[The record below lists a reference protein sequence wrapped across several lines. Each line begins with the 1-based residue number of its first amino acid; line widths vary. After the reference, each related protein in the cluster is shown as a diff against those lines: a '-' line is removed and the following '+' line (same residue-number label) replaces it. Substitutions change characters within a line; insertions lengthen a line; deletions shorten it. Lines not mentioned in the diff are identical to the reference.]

1 MSDAATPRAGA
12 IATGVGEARSA
23 LRQRWL
29 VFGLCAATMFTEG
42 YDAQFMGSV
51 VPGISDDWGIARG
64 DLWPTLSA
72 GLVGLMLGAFF
83 IAPLAD
89 NFGRRRLII
98 YSVAAFG
105 VLTIASVI
113 ATTITEMVIFRFL
126 TGLGLG
132 GAMANTTALTAEFSP
147 PHRRAFYVAMM
158 FCSFSLGA
166 RFRRHRLGRTDAG
179 LRLGVRSSW
188 FAGSWRSCCCRS

>member
-12 IATGVGEARSA
+12 IATASDPGPEEALA
-23 LRQRWL
+23 AVRQRWL

-51 VPGISDDWGIARG
+51 VPGISDNWGIPAA

-89 NFGRRRLII
+89 NYGRRRLII
-98 YSVAAFG
+98 YSVAVFG
-105 VLTIASVI
+105 VLTIASVF
-113 ATTITEMVIFRFL
+113 ATTITEM
-126 TGLGLG
+126 
-132 GAMANTTALTAEFSP
+132 A
-147 PHRRAFYVAMM
+147 
-158 FCSFSLGA
+158 
-166 RFRRHRLGRTDAG
+166 
-179 LRLGVRSSW
+179 
-188 FAGSWRSCCCRS
+188 